1 MFRLYFMHSNFTD
14 VRTVKEAGAHLQY
27 KLEGLGNK
35 ISFILLVLVNNLKL
49 GGREKDQACK
59 QCFRMLTL
67 KELMLNHKLA

>member
-35 ISFILLVLVNNLKL
+35 ISFILLVLVNNLNL
-49 GGREKDQACK
+49 GGREEDQPCK
-59 QCFRMLTL
+59 LW
-67 KELMLNHKLA
+67 LMIFVDKCSTMF

>member
-35 ISFILLVLVNNLKL
+35 ISFILLVLVNNLNL
-49 GGREKDQACK
+49 GGREEDQTCMLWLMVFVDK
-59 QCFRMLTL
+59 CSMIFRI
-67 KELMLNHKLA
+67 